1 MGCCVTSKPWL
12 IVNEYERSRGN
23 SESLFPENHQLIFQA
38 RWLMLPVNIS
48 SSMVDEM
55 RVIRLISIAG
65 LKPRTFKSWADRV
78 ISYLKAIPGKY
89 LHIFDNYG

>member
-1 MGCCVTSKPWL
+1 
-12 IVNEYERSRGN
+12 
-23 SESLFPENHQLIFQA
+23 
-38 RWLMLPVNIS
+38 MLPVNIS
-48 SSMVDEM
+48 SSMVDAM